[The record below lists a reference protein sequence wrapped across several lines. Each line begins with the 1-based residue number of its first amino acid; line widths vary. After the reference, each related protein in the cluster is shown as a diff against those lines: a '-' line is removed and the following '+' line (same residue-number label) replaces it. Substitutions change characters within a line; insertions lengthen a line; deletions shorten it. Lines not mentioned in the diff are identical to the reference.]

1 VLVGIKKGVKTKII
15 AIFISA
21 SIPSFG
27 TKFRAVASV
36 FYGNSRAIYC
46 IKNKYIAANKDF

>member
-1 VLVGIKKGVKTKII
+1 VLAGIKKGVKTKII

-21 SIPSFG
+21 SILSFG

-36 FYGNSRAIYC
+36 FTVIVEPFIVLKTNT
-46 IKNKYIAANKDF
+46 